1 MFKLRDLSYI
11 LRKRRNT
18 GSWMSHP
25 SGSNTVSLNHASCAP
40 RSRGWG
46 GDSDALWGFGFTS
59 QISFKVPSGA
69 MLEELENMDRP

>member
-25 SGSNTVSLNHASCAP
+25 RGSNTVNLNHASCAP
-40 RSRGWG
+40 RSQRGE
-46 GDSDALWGFGFTS
+46 F
-59 QISFKVPSGA
+59 
-69 MLEELENMDRP
+69 R